1 MFQYTQTVEFVAGH
15 AQEAGNAGVA
25 SVTNQQIAEV
35 LFNIATILEMQQ
47 GNPYRITAYRNAAR
61 GLMALPIPAADIIK
75 SGTLLVLPGLGRRLR
90 RKITELVTTGRLTFY
105 DELCAEALP
114 DDVRQLMTVP
124 RVGPLT
130 ALRLTGSLNIHS
142 VAGLYEAAHAHKLRE
157 YHGFGPRS
165 ESRLE
170 QGAERV
176 LRTQQSG
183 LATTTSGER
192 PGPQAA

>member
-1 MFQYTQTVEFVAGH
+1 MFQYTQTVELVADQP
-15 AQEAGNAGVA
+15 QEPGKSGVA

-61 GLMALPIPAADIIK
+61 GLMALPAPAAAIIQ
-75 SGTLLVLPGLGRRLR
+75 SETPLVWPGLGKRLR
-90 RKITELVTTGRLTFY
+90 RKITELVTTGRMTFY

-114 DDVRQLMTVP
+114 DDVRQLMSVP
-124 RVGPLT
+124 HIGPLT
-130 ALRLTGSLNIHS
+130 ALRLTGPLNIHS

-157 YHGFGPRS
+157 HHGFGPRS
-165 ESRLE
+165 EARLE

-176 LRTQQSG
+176 LRTQPPSAPTAQG
-183 LATTTSGER
+183 GQ